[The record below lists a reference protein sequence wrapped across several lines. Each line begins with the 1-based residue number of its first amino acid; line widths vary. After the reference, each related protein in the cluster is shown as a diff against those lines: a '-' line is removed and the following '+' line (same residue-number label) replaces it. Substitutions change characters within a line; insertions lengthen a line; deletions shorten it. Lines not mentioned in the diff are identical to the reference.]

1 MDTHNSNSINKSLE
15 VLGLNSK
22 ASPEEIKEA
31 YKDLVKVWHPDR
43 FAHDPK
49 LQKKAG
55 DKLSEINEAYRNLKD
70 YDIKNETGQTE
81 ESVKASSEDT
91 KTSEKKESV
100 KDTQT
105 KTQSQSKATNKSK
118 PRAATRPIKRADMY
132 VLEPQW
138 ARLLARLFDL
148 YSLSMPCG
156 FLAGAMIKNTFL
168 DGYITQFFFTML
180 VITVMESFILAT
192 TGSTG
197 GKYLLGIRVLNAEGK
212 SLTFTEALSREFRVY
227 AYGFVL
233 GIPIVFLYT
242 MAREYKLLKRKGAA
256 SWDSSLNLKVLY
268 RRTNKR
274 QIYIFLFLFVLIIA
288 AYSYGFDMISR

>member
-1 MDTHNSNSINKSLE
+1 MVTRDSNNIDKSLE

-70 YDIKNETGQTE
+70 YDIKNEIVSEQD
-81 ESVKASSEDT
+81 SDKVRAEDT
-91 KTSEKKESV
+91 KTSDKKESV
-100 KDTQT
+100 KDTQA
-105 KTQSQSKATNKSK
+105 KTQSQSKTTSKSK
-118 PRAATRPIKRADMY
+118 PKAATRPINRADMY

-156 FLAGAMIKNTFL
+156 FIAGAMIKNTFL
-168 DGYITQFFFTML
+168 DGYVIQFFFTML
-180 VITVMESFILAT
+180 IITLMESFILAS

-197 GKYLLGIRVLNAEGK
+197 GKYLLGIRVLNSEGK

-227 AYGFVL
+227 AYGFAM
-233 GIPIVFLYT
+233 GIPFVFLYT
-242 MAREYKLLKRKGAA
+242 MAREYKLLKQKGAA
-256 SWDSSLNLKVLY
+256 SWDSSLSLRVLY
-268 RRTNKR
+268 RRINKR

-288 AYSYGFDMISR
+288 AYTFGFDMISK